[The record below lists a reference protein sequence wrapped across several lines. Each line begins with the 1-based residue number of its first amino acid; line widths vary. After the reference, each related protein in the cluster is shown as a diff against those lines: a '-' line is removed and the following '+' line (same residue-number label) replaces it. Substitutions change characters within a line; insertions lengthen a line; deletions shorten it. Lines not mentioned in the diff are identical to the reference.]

1 MKETY
6 NIARL
11 RAEIAKLGKHPSEYS
26 LNDDNFMVETVNY
39 IKKIGDKW
47 EIGVFDKG
55 NDYDVRRYAT
65 EEEACYAFLEDF
77 YPEVL
82 NGEK

>member
-1 MKETY
+1 MVK
-6 NIARL
+6 I
-11 RAEIAKLGKHPSEYS
+11 GKRTSEYS
-26 LNDDNFMVETVNY
+26 LNDGRYRTDTVAFVRYKN
-39 IKKIGDKW
+39 DKW
-47 EIGVFDKG
+47 EIGIFDRG
-55 NDYDVRRYAT
+55 TDYDVRRFAT